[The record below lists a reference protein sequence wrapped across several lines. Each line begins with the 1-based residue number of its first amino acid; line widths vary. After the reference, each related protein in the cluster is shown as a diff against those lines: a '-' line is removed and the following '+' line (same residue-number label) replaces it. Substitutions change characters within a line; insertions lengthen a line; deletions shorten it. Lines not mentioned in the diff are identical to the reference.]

1 MNDQANLKNR
11 AFGAFVA
18 MGSIPD
24 EYVIAAED
32 VLFEVEAGLSSPPR
46 LTSPFRRF
54 LRSGWC
60 VAVAAGLVAL
70 TVLTVMLRVGPFS
83 GIGQPPQPAHSPTGS
98 TIPMSR
104 EEAPFIVSTEYKQYA
119 PGDTAITVI
128 ITTASPGMPIEMHNA
143 WHLERSTGQG
153 YEVVEIAYTEE
164 AIEAR
169 PSSADEYATISK
181 QIRIPGGLEEGEYR
195 LHATKHNGTE
205 YESISSCD
213 FEVRVPEAMTEYAT
227 AEPTVFQNASEAAIN
242 LHTFQAH
249 YPTGTA
255 SVTVVVTNANVGKG
269 LVLNNEWKLHYASLA
284 PADAGYCID
293 ISEEIPVR
301 EADDT
306 NRIMIP
312 EAYECAQGHVVLNT
326 DGLKDG
332 LYCLTAH
339 YTDNA
344 LPLELASCFFV
355 VGSLDH
361 EGYRA
366 DSDTMTTYVTCELY
380 LFPGFSTFLLEGP
393 VRNYSAG
400 GTYEERDGYLYLT
413 SEGGTEWETQWVFKR
428 EGNTLMAVPDM
439 ATGFFANDFPD
450 GSCLYRASQGAP

>member
-1 MNDQANLKNR
+1 MNDNTNLKNR
-11 AFGAFVA
+11 ALGAFVA

-24 EYVIAAED
+24 RFVAAAED
-32 VLFEVEAGLSSPPR
+32 TLFEIEAGLSAPPR
-46 LTSPFRRF
+46 PTSPFRRF
-54 LRSGWC
+54 LHSGWC
-60 VAVAAGLVAL
+60 AAAAAGLV
-70 TVLTVMLRVGPFS
+70 VLVVLAVMIRVGPFS
-83 GIGQPPQPAHSPTGS
+83 GIGQPPQPAHSPSGS

-119 PGDTAITVI
+119 PGDTSITVI
-128 ITTASPGMPIEMHNA
+128 ITTASPGMPIEMHNT

-153 YEVVEIAYTEE
+153 YEVVEISYTEE
-164 AIEAR
+164 AIAAR

-213 FEVRVPEAMTEYAT
+213 FEVRVPEPMTEYVTDA
-227 AEPTVFQNASEAAIN
+227 PTVLQTASEAAIN
-242 LHTFQAH
+242 LHTFQAQ
-249 YPTGTA
+249 YPSGTT
-255 SVTVVVTNANVGKG
+255 SITVVVTNANTGMG
-269 LVLNNEWKLHYASLA
+269 LVLDNEWELRYVQLSPDGA
-284 PADAGYCID
+284 D

-306 NRIMIP
+306 NRILIP
-312 EAYECAQGHVVLNT
+312 NAYECAQDNVILNT

-332 LYCLTAH
+332 LYYLTAY
-339 YTDNA
+339 YTDND
-344 LPLELASCFFV
+344 LPHELATCCFV

-361 EGYRA
+361 EGYRS

-380 LFPGFSTFLLEGP
+380 LFPGLSTFLLEGP
-393 VRNYSAG
+393 IPNYSAG

-413 SEGGTEWETQWVFKR
+413 SGAGTEWETQWVFKR
-428 EGNTLMAVPDM
+428 EGNALMAVPDM

-450 GSCLYRASQGAP
+450 GSWLYRASQGTP